1 MESIFTAMRRCQLFD
16 GIPEDKYQNVLNCLH
31 GEVRTIPRNTVLLRI
46 GERQRRPGVVMSGT
60 LRISLY
66 SEDGNLLTIDRLS
79 RGRVFGESLV
89 CSMSEDSPIQIDALT
104 ETEVLYLDFDPL
116 LLQQENGCPY
126 RMRVTANL
134 LREMGKGALF
144 LNQKMRI
151 LAQNRLRN
159 RIKVY
164 LQGLPIAS
172 NGEIRL
178 EMGRGEMADYLCVD
192 RSALSREL
200 GRMHR
205 GGNLPYHGLVVHCL
219 DRYFCPGC
227 AQNAGLSVALATHPT
242 AVLWNNLLWLDNAN
256 RKINNG
262 LRLEDAT

>member
-66 SEDGNLLTIDRLS
+66 SEDGNLLTINRLS

-200 GRMHR
+200 GRMQKE
-205 GGNLPYHGLVVHCL
+205 GTLPYKGQGVHIR
-219 DRYFCPGC
+219 DREFLPAGGEK
-227 AQNAGLSVALATHPT
+227 AGLPVARATASP